1 MPSNHLILCHPLLLL
16 PSIFPSTRVFS
27 IESTLW
33 VRWPKY
39 WSFSFSINPF
49 NEYSGLMSFRINYVA
64 LFVYECD
71 LKEILVF
78 AHGPV
83 SVNIIVSSIQLWLK
97 LLQDLSLRLP
107 WWHPRRLPG
116 APGCDRSADRML
128 RHAPDG
134 CVWVQVPVCA
144 VWHLCRQAASFWL
157 NQTKPYGPSSILL
170 PKICFPT

>member
-1 MPSNHLILCHPLLLL
+1 MPSNHLILCRPLLLL
-16 PSIFPSTRVFS
+16 PSIFPSIRVFS

-49 NEYSGLMSFRINYVA
+49 NEYSELMSFRIHYVA

-78 AHGPV
+78 AHGLV

-97 LLQDLSLRLP
+97 LLQDLSQRLP

-116 APGCDRSADRML
+116 APGSGRSDDGML
-128 RHAPDG
+128 RHVLDG
-134 CVWVQVPVCA
+134 CVWVQVPICA

-157 NQTKPYGPSSILL
+157 NQTKRYGLSSILL